1 MYETHGKNASS
12 YLRLAPWGPTAYY
25 EDVDVPKR
33 VYQEARVGDQICIEL
48 HSGFLNRVGTPLLPV
63 RNNWLRLCR
72 SSNNQRRRILATDLR
87 GISPGKRSRVD

>member
-33 VYQEARVGDQICIEL
+33 VYQGARVGDQICIEL
-48 HSGFLNRVGTPLLPV
+48 HSGFLHAPWYTLTPCPEQLAAPV
-63 RNNWLRLCR
+63 PQL
-72 SSNNQRRRILATDLR
+72 Q
-87 GISPGKRSRVD
+87 